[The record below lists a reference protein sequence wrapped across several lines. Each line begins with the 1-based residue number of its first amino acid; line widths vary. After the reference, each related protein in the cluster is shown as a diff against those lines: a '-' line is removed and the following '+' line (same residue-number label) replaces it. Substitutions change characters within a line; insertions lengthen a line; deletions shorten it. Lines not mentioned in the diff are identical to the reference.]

1 MCNYPWC
8 SLTPGI
14 IFWILRLSLSVK
26 FWMLK
31 KNTAVPVT
39 KVLIS
44 VSFLYHPLPP
54 PPGVS
59 VSQEPD
65 VAVSVLHLQHWHWPS
80 DWVSKC
86 EPPNTFRPSA
96 DDALSPEDIIAAKTF
111 THDKKVRQLQR
122 YKHLIDPDVG
132 WVWIHPRMAM
142 FSKLTISNTPSI
154 PSIVQLS
161 AWPTHE
167 VW

>member
-1 MCNYPWC
+1 MCNYPWW

-65 VAVSVLHLQHWHWPS
+65 VAVSVLHLQHWYWPS

-86 EPPNTFRPSA
+86 EPPNTFRPSPTCCRWRTQSRGHHCCQDIHSWQEGQA
-96 DDALSPEDIIAAKTF
+96 APEIQASHWSWCRMSVNPPKDGNVLQIDNLQHTLDPFHSAA
-111 THDKKVRQLQR
+111 V
-122 YKHLIDPDVG
+122 
-132 WVWIHPRMAM
+132 
-142 FSKLTISNTPSI
+142 
-154 PSIVQLS
+154 
-161 AWPTHE
+161 THE